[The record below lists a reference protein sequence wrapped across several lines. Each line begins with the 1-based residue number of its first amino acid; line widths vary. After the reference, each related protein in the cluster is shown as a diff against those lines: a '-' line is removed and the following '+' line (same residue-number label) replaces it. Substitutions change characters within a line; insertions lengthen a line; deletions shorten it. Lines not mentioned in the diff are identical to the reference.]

1 MALPFSFSNNTSPT
15 GPQLDADL
23 AALGNITL
31 LPGTVAGTN
40 AITLTLLSN
49 VPTISAYANYM
60 TFTGIAANTN
70 TGATTVQVG
79 ALAVLNVYKDTRGG
93 PVALTGGEIQ
103 SGCTFALRYD
113 SALNSGS
120 GGFHLIAQTALSGGT
135 VSQIV
140 NFAGGIQ
147 FGTATDSTI
156 ARILSNNI
164 SLTWSALIPGTTGS
178 NTITLTGVAVN
189 DAISVGP
196 PASVV
201 PGTFFYGYVSAAG
214 TVVVV
219 ANNYTPASTL
229 TPVAGFYRVAAI
241 GGTHA

>member
-1 MALPFSFSNNTSPT
+1 MALPFAFSNNTSPT
-15 GPQLDADL
+15 GPQLDACL

-31 LPGTVAGTN
+31 LPGTAAGTN
-40 AITLTLLSN
+40 AITLTLLTN

-60 TFTGIAANTN
+60 TFTGIAAATN
-70 TGATTVQVG
+70 TSAATAQVG
-79 ALAVLNVYKDTRGG
+79 SLAALNIYKDTPGG
-93 PVALTGGEIQ
+93 PVVLSGGEIRQ
-103 SGCTFALRYD
+103 NCTFALRYD

-164 SLTWSALIPGTTGS
+164 SLTWGVIASLGTAQ
-178 NTITLTGVAVN
+178 NTITLGGVAVN
-189 DAISVGP
+189 DTVSVGP
-196 PASVV
+196 PATVV
-201 PGTFFYGYVSAAG
+201 PGVFFFGYVAAAS

-219 ANNYTPASTL
+219 ANNFTAGTL
-229 TPVAGFYRVAAI
+229 TPPSGFYRVATI